1 MNYTKERVLEIKEQ
15 ENKEKSEEID
25 KVVEKKIKGL

>member
-15 ENKEKSEEID
+15 ENKEKSKEID
-25 KVVEKKIKGL
+25 KVIEKKIKGL